1 MYLSELDLRPRGK
14 EAMSTLYRVVGA
26 TTLVVLGLTP
36 VAHGTPRLSSAPG
49 TAVQEAAAP
58 ADHHMHVWSAD
69 ARDLLVEAQ
78 RAVGQEVIAEED
90 ARALTGADAVAALD
104 SAGIRRGVVL
114 SNAYFFGIPD
124 VEVKDEYA
132 RTRAEND
139 FVARQV
145 SQYPDRLVGFFSVNP
160 LADYAIGEI
169 DRLADRPE
177 FVGLKLHLGN
187 SNVDL
192 RDPAHVHRLR
202 EVFARANE
210 AGLAI
215 VIHIGGRSADF
226 GAADAEAFLTEV
238 LPAAPDVPVQLA
250 HMAGPGGFGPGTQAS
265 FETFAAAIERD
276 AEATEN
282 LLFDLSGV
290 PHPISMAQGDT
301 TLIRRI
307 EEINGAFLEAA
318 RAVGFDR
325 VVFGSDYPAISVP
338 LYFRGIRETLPLSD
352 AEFRDLVD
360 DPAPYLP

>member
-1 MYLSELDLRPRGK
+1 MW
-14 EAMSTLYRVVGA
+14 TQYRAIGVI
-26 TTLVVLGLTP
+26 TLVVLGLTP
-36 VAHGTPRLSSAPG
+36 VSQRLSQTTAASG
-49 TAVQEAAAP
+49 VAVQEAIVP

-69 ARDLLVEAQ
+69 ARDLLLEAQ

-124 VEVKDEYA
+124 VEVEDEQA

-145 SQYPDRLVGFFSVNP
+145 SQHPDRLVGFFSVNP
-160 LADYAIGEI
+160 VAEYAIEEI
-169 DRLADRPE
+169 ERLADRPE

-192 RDPAHVHRLR
+192 RDSTDVRRLR
-202 EVFARANE
+202 AVFARANE

-226 GAADAEAFLTEV
+226 GAADAEAFLSEV
-238 LPAAPDVPVQLA
+238 LPAAPDVAVQLA

-265 FETFAAAIERD
+265 FETFVAAIERD

-307 EEINGAFLEAA
+307 EELNGAFLEAA

-325 VVFGSDYPAISVP
+325 VVFGSDYPSISVAR
-338 LYFRGIRETLPLSD
+338 YFQGIRETLALSD

>member
-1 MYLSELDLRPRGK
+1 
-14 EAMSTLYRVVGA
+14 MSTQYGA
-26 TTLVVLGLTP
+26 IGAIALVVFGLTP
-36 VAHGTPRLSSAPG
+36 LAHRTSQTSRASAAELQE
-49 TAVQEAAAP
+49 TAVP

-69 ARDLLVEAQ
+69 ARDLLLEAQ

-104 SAGIRRGVVL
+104 SAGISRGVVL

-124 VEVKDEYA
+124 VEVEDEYT

-145 SQYPDRLVGFFSVNP
+145 AQYPDRLVGFFSVNP
-160 LADYAIGEI
+160 LAEYALREI
-169 DRLADRPE
+169 DRLTDRPE

-187 SNVDL
+187 SDVDL
-192 RDPAHVHRLR
+192 RDSADVRRLR
-202 EVFARANE
+202 EVFTRAND

-238 LPAAPDVPVQLA
+238 LPAAPDVAVQLA
-250 HMAGPGGFGPGTQAS
+250 HMAGPGGFGPGTKAS
-265 FETFAAAIERD
+265 LETFAAAIERD

-290 PHPISMAQGDT
+290 PHPLSMAQGDS

-318 RAVGFDR
+318 RTVGFDR
-325 VVFGSDYPAISVP
+325 VVFGSDYPSISVAV
-338 LYFRGIRETLPLSD
+338 YFQGIRETLALSD